1 MEREEKT
8 ELKAK
13 ITNQILKI
21 RSEITKIDTRRRE
34 NLMKQ
39 KVDYSKQWKKGQTF
53 DHDEKWQNFLTKKNR
68 EMTQITRTRSK
79 RGDIT
84 AALT

>member
-1 MEREEKT
+1 
-8 ELKAK
+8 
-13 ITNQILKI
+13 
-21 RSEITKIDTRRRE
+21 
-34 NLMKQ
+34 MKQ